1 MKATLHNVQ
10 ALRLVAALMVLVSH
24 LQHEVPSVRGL
35 DASHYVP
42 WTPVWFAGGVDI
54 FFVISGFIMYL
65 IAAGSFGEPHAAREF
80 LRRRLIRI
88 VPPYWFFTTAM
99 VAAMILLRDH
109 VAHAVISPGHVVA
122 SYLFLPW
129 VNPYGQFYPVLI
141 LGWTLNFEMLFYV
154 IFALSLNFSRRLG
167 LAMIATL
174 IGGLAVVGALV
185 DFRPTA
191 LAGSPIASW
200 SNPIV
205 LEFLFGIA
213 LAWVF
218 ARGLRWSRTTGVL
231 VMAIGCGAMLAVQGA
246 GVAGHYWPA
255 RCLWMGLPALALC
268 AGATLIERTAE
279 PGRVQRAL
287 EVGGD
292 ASFALYL
299 SHPFSLAIIAAA
311 WPLLGIASPLAY
323 VAIAGAGAL
332 LCAVLLHLWLEKP
345 VMAYLGRVLMPG
357 RRSGPSPATAMGARD
372 SAALGRT

>member
-10 ALRLVAALMVLVSH
+10 ALRFVAAMMVLVSH

-42 WTPVWFAGGVDI
+42 WTPVWFAGGVDV

-65 IAAGSFGEPHAAREF
+65 IAARSFGEPHAAREF
-80 LRRRLIRI
+80 FRRRLIRI

-99 VAAMILLRDH
+99 VAAMILMREH
-109 VAHAVISPGHVVA
+109 VAHAVIAPGHVIA

-154 IFALSLNFSRRLG
+154 IFAFSLNFPRRTG
-167 LAMIATL
+167 VAVIAAV
-174 IGGLAVVGALV
+174 IGGLACVGALV
-185 DFRPTA
+185 DFRGTA

-200 SNPIV
+200 ANPIV

-213 LAWVF
+213 LAWAF
-218 ARGLRWSRTTGVL
+218 AKGLRWSRTTGVL
-231 VMAIGCGAMLAVQGA
+231 VMAAGCGAMLVAQRV
-246 GVAGHYWPA
+246 GVAGDFWPA

-268 AGATLIERTAE
+268 AGATLMERTGE
-279 PGRVQRAL
+279 PGRVQRVL

-323 VAIAGAGAL
+323 VVIAGAGAL
-332 LCAVLLHLWLEKP
+332 LCAVLLHIWLEKP
-345 VMAYLGRVLMPG
+345 AMAYLGRVLTPG
-357 RRSGPSPATAMGARD
+357 QRRVASPATTQDAQG